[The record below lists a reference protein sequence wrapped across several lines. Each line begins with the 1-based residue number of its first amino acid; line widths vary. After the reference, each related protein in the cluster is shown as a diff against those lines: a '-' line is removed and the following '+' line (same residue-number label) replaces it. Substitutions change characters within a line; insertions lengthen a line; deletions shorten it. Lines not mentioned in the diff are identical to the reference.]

1 MQVAATDDR
10 PGRLS
15 IGLVSAGRAGTPVA
29 AAWKA
34 AGHRVVAVSAVSDA
48 SVERAGALLP
58 DTPVRAPQD
67 VATDVELLLLAVP
80 DDVLPGLVHG
90 LAATDAVRPGTWVV
104 HLSGAHGVRVLDPLV
119 ERGALPMA
127 LHPAMTFTGTSIDI
141 DRLDG
146 CPWAVSAPD
155 GMRAVAEALVVET
168 GGEPEWI
175 PDERRTLYHAA
186 LCHAS
191 NHFVTLVAQSQELL
205 ADAGISA
212 PQRFLAP
219 LLSATLDNV
228 LRAGDAALTGPV
240 ARGDAGTV
248 ERHLDALGAHVDV
261 VLAYRALAHATVL
274 RAERDGR
281 LDPGAVESL
290 REVLVPEPPA

>member
-1 MQVAATDDR
+1 MAAIDDR

-29 AAWKA
+29 AAWQA
-34 AGHRVVAVSAVSDA
+34 VGHRVVAVSAVSDA
-48 SVERAGALLP
+48 SVERARALLP
-58 DTPVRAPQD
+58 ETPVRAPQD
-67 VATDVELLLLAVP
+67 VATDVDLLLLAVP
-80 DDVLPGLVHG
+80 DDVLPLLVDG
-90 LAATDAVRPGTWVV
+90 LAVTGTIRPGTWVV
-104 HLSGAHGVRVLDPLV
+104 HLSGAHGLGVLDPV
-119 ERGALPMA
+119 ADRGALPLA

-175 PDERRTLYHAA
+175 PDDRRTLYHAA
-186 LCHAS
+186 LCHAA

-205 ADAGISA
+205 GDAGVGS

-219 LLSATLDNV
+219 LLSATLDNA
-228 LRAGDAALTGPV
+228 LRSGDGALTGPV

-248 ERHLDALGAHVDV
+248 GRHLEVVRGAPDVDI
-261 VLAYRALAHATVL
+261 AYRALARATML
-274 RAERDGR
+274 RAARDGR
-281 LDPGAVESL
+281 LAPDAVAAL
-290 REVLVPEPPA
+290 RNVLEPEASE